1 MADSTDPLSL
11 LAGDDT
17 SSSESEGEEETK
29 DKGLTDKSY
38 YTPTVIPTIVIV
50 EFTKN
55 WFLGHQCREAPTP
68 RLPIHRILSSPQFP

>member
-1 MADSTDPLSL
+1 MADFTDPLSL

-38 YTPTVIPTIVIV
+38 YTPTVIPTIAII
-50 EFTKN
+50 EFTKLD
-55 WFLGHQCREAPTP
+55 F
-68 RLPIHRILSSPQFP
+68 